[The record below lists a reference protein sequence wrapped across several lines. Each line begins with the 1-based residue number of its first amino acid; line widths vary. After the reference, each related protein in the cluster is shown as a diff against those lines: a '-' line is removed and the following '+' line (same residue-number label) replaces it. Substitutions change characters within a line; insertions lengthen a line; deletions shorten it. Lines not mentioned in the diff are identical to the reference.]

1 MSLKAILTTAVIVG
15 SSSAALAA
23 PARFGERRE
32 RVDRVERREPA
43 RFERREER
51 REHERFEDR
60 ERFERRE
67 PWRYEREWYRRPL
80 VRDRYYYRSP
90 SVVYEQAPI
99 YAPSAFI
106 DGRLSLSLGGRI
118 GNAIELASNG
128 GSTWVSSV
136 LIEYADGRSV
146 TVPVNQ
152 YVDAS
157 NPRLDL
163 PCEGYAVVNIVV
175 LGSGSAVSA
184 YVI

>member
-1 MSLKAILTTAVIVG
+1 MSVKAILTTAVIIG

-23 PARFGERRE
+23 PAHFGERRGRVE
-32 RVDRVERREPA
+32 RVERREPQRVERREPA
-43 RFERREER
+43 RVERREPV
-51 REHERFEDR
+51 
-60 ERFERRE
+60 RFERRE
-67 PWRYEREWYRRPL
+67 PVRYEREWYRRPII
-80 VRDRYYYRSP
+80 RDRYYYRSP
-90 SVVYEQAPI
+90 TVVYEQAPI

-128 GSTWVSSV
+128 GSTWVSEV
-136 LIEYADGRSV
+136 VIEYADGRSA

-157 NPRLDL
+157 NPRIDL
-163 PCEGYAVVNIVV
+163 PCEGCAVANIVV
-175 LGSGSAVSA
+175 LGSGSGVSA

>member
-23 PARFGERRE
+23 PAHFGERRE
-32 RVDRVERREPA
+32 ARRYERVERREPA
-43 RFERREER
+43 RVERRSEG
-51 REHERFEDR
+51 R
-60 ERFERRE
+60 ERFEHRE
-67 PWRYEREWYRRPL
+67 PWRFERFEHREWYRRPI

-90 SVVYEQAPI
+90 AVVYEQAPI

-128 GSTWVSSV
+128 GSTFVSSV
-136 LIEYADGRSV
+136 VIEYADGRSV

-157 NPRLDL
+157 NPRIDL
-163 PCEGYAVVNIVV
+163 PCEGCAVANVVV
-175 LGSGSAVSA
+175 LGSGTGVSA